1 MEIDTNPY
9 RKLQAD
15 ITPTEF
21 EIFCMDT
28 LKAYAEKEG
37 LKEFKIEHNKKI
49 ETYDSTYQID
59 VFAEYI
65 ALGCN
70 HKVVIECKHQGD
82 SIKRAIVTDLY
93 TKIQSMGAQ
102 KGILISTSGF
112 QKGAV
117 RFAGAHGI
125 ALWQIVDA
133 RIKHIKNSVSR
144 DISLKTILQ
153 MEMERYLP
161 KYFMLEWDCDADFPY
176 NEIYPTPEMYQ
187 QSINREK
194 EILKREENICQNNQQ
209 P

>member
-9 RKLQAD
+9 RDLQAD

-65 ALGCN
+65 AFGCN
-70 HKVVIECKHQGD
+70 HKVIIECKHQGN
-82 SIKRAIVTDLY
+82 SIKRTIVTDLY

-112 QKGAV
+112 QKDAV
-117 RFAGAHGI
+117 KFAGAHGI

-133 RIKHIKNSVSR
+133 QIKHISNSVGR
-144 DISLKTILQ
+144 DISLKMMLQ
-153 MEMERYLP
+153 MEMERHLP
-161 KYFMLEWDCDADFPY
+161 KYFMLEWDCEADFPY
-176 NEIYPTPEMYQ
+176 DEIYPTPKMYQ
-187 QSINREK
+187 QSINRARKSFET
-194 EILKREENICQNNQQ
+194 RGNFHG
-209 P
+209 